1 MKVLFTGR
9 KCNFD
14 KINLEKIGSCDFLIK
29 SPIFLEIRSF
39 FLSFFLS
46 FNRDL
51 AAGFFRSLGRLLIF
65 HSGLLVFSFCW
76 TGRSDCLVLV

>member
-1 MKVLFTGR
+1 MKVLFTRR

-14 KINLEKIGSCDFLIK
+14 KINLEKIGSCNFLIK
-29 SPIFLEIRSF
+29 SPIFLEIR
-39 FLSFFLS
+39 SFFLS